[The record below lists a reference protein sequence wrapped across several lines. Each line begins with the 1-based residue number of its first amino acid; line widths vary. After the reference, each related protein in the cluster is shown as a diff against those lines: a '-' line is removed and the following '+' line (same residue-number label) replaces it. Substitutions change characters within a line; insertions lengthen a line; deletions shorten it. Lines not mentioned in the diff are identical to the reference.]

1 MKKIEEYTTLDAYPE
16 FLITRAALNDII
28 EASSWLTDEVSLRF
42 NKDGMWARFTDPA
55 HVSMTELNLP
65 KEKFVKYDFLGE
77 AVLNIDMDTIK
88 DLLRHVEKSE
98 KVFSMRAIETPSKHK
113 DGTPIKFLAIT
124 VDSPFDS
131 AGCVHYGVPL
141 LKDELPLPKYPTLT
155 LPATIPL
162 NMPLVYKA
170 AKILES
176 FTDHVVLEYDT
187 GILSMSSENDSGNR
201 CITMAVDG
209 GESPSVRSLF
219 PMDYFMG
226 FVKAHKNAKGASLN
240 MGTDLPMVL
249 MATMPSGLTAKAAI
263 APRIEDC

>member
-1 MKKIEEYTTLDAYPE
+1 MDA
-16 FLITRAALNDII
+16 
-28 EASSWLTDEVSLRF
+28 
-42 NKDGMWARFTDPA
+42 
-55 HVSMTELNLP
+55 
-65 KEKFVKYDFLGE
+65 
-77 AVLNIDMDTIK
+77 IK
-88 DLLRHVEKSE
+88 NLLRHVEKSE